1 MPTVHDVII
10 IGLGATGSAAAYDI
24 ARSGARVLA
33 IDRYAVPHSL
43 GSTNGRAAV
52 LREGWLDGP
61 RYVPLARRAARRWKE
76 LESDAGVTLAYPTG
90 ALAIGGPES
99 TLIGAARRS
108 AEALDVKPIEMSAA
122 QIRNGFPGLQPASD
136 MVGLYEP
143 GAFML
148 SPESCLE
155 ALHARARRVGA
166 ELHFGENVNWWEAD
180 ESGVTVATSTTV
192 YHGSRLLLAAGPWLQ
207 KLIARLKLWLWVERQ
222 VYYWFDPVHPIGLYD
237 VDRCPAVVW
246 EYEPDYELTMF
257 PDTGEGIRVALHR
270 HGEDLNPDSET
281 RGVSFEERGYMQH
294 LVRQLMPQ
302 AAGQIRATAVGRYTN
317 TPDRDFIID
326 THPANPR
333 VVIATA
339 DSGHGFALAPAVGEI
354 LADLLC
360 SGGSGVDLA
369 PFSLSRFSRFAA

>member
-24 ARSGARVLA
+24 AKSGARVLG
-33 IDRYAVPHSL
+33 IDRHAVPHSL

-52 LREGWLDGP
+52 LREAWLDGA

-76 LESDAGVTLAYPTG
+76 LENDAGTTLAHPTG
-90 ALAIGGPES
+90 ALTIGAPEGE
-99 TLIGAARRS
+99 LIGAARIG
-108 AEALDVKPIEMSAA
+108 AAALDVKPIEMSAA
-122 QIRNGFPGLQPASD
+122 QIRNGFPGLQPAND

-148 SPESCLE
+148 SPECCLE
-155 ALHARARRVGA
+155 ALHARARRFGA
-166 ELHFGENVNWWEAD
+166 ELHFGENVNWWQAD
-180 ESGVTVATSTTV
+180 DAGVTVATATEV

-207 KLIARLKLWLWVERQ
+207 KLIARLKLWVWVERQ
-222 VYYWFDPVHPIGLYD
+222 IYYWFEPVHRIGIYD
-237 VDRCPAVVW
+237 AARSPAVVW
-246 EYEPDYELTMF
+246 EYEPDYQLTMF
-257 PDTGEGIRVALHR
+257 PDIGDGIRIALHR
-270 HGEDLNPDSET
+270 HGEDVDPDSDAREA
-281 RGVSFEERGYMQH
+281 SFEEKGYVQH
-294 LVRQLMPQ
+294 LVRRLMPQ
-302 AAGQIRATAVGRYTN
+302 AAGQIRGTAVGRYTN

-333 VVIATA
+333 VVIASA

-360 SGGSGVDLA
+360 AGGTTVDLA
-369 PFSLSRFSRFAA
+369 PFSLARFSQFAV